1 MDIAERIDGLLAA
14 GEAPRLHG
22 LVVVRDG
29 QVELER
35 YGAGD
40 DFRLNDPLGHV
51 TFGPDVAHD
60 IRSVTKSVVALL
72 YGAALGDGLVPGPA
86 EPLLPAFP
94 AYADLA
100 AGKEHLTVEHALT
113 MTLGLDWNED
123 VPYTS
128 TANSE
133 LAMEEAP
140 DRYRYVLGRP
150 LVEEPG
156 KRWRY
161 CGGASALLGKL
172 IADGAGVPLEEFARE
187 RLFGPLG
194 MPFEWMANRGVAMA
208 ASGLRLRP
216 RDLAEL
222 GSLVLDGGRGLVPQG
237 WIAEM
242 LRPRVR
248 IAEGFEYG
256 YQWYVSPG
264 HWVAAIGNG
273 GQRILVAPGSRLVVA
288 VTAGDYE
295 EFEQPSAAAVLREAL
310 RGEGG

>member
-1 MDIAERIDGLLAA
+1 MNIAGRIDALLAA
-14 GEAPRLHG
+14 GGAPRLHG

-29 QVELER
+29 RVELER
-35 YGAGD
+35 YGAGE
-40 DFRLNDPLGHV
+40 DFRLNVPLGHV
-51 TFGPDVAHD
+51 TFGPDVIHD
-60 IRSVTKSVVALL
+60 VRSVTKSVVALL
-72 YGAALGDGLVPGPA
+72 YGAALGDGLVPAPG

-100 AGKEHLTVEHALT
+100 EGKEHLTVEHALT

-133 LAMEEAP
+133 LAMEAAP
-140 DRYRYVLGRP
+140 DRYRYILERP

-161 CGGASALLGKL
+161 CGGAAALLGRL

-194 MPFEWMANRGVAMA
+194 MPFEWTANRGVAMA
-208 ASGLRLRP
+208 AAGLRLRP

-222 GSLVLDGGRGLVPQG
+222 GSLVLDGGRGLVPG
-237 WIAEM
+237 PWIAEM

-264 HWVAAIGNG
+264 QWVTAIGNG
-273 GQRILVAPGSRLVVA
+273 GQRVLVAPERRLVVA
-288 VTAGDYE
+288 VAAGDYDSD
-295 EFEQPSAAAVLREAL
+295 QTSAEAVMREVLAD
-310 RGEGG
+310 E